1 MARSLLIVLALA
13 LVACTGGGPV
23 VEPFTTTTGP
33 STATTDPP
41 PTSTA
46 PVPTT
51 TSTSTP
57 VADAPVVAGI
67 SPTGVVVTV
76 RTQAAG
82 RFVVGTPCFEAAVL
96 TELRP
101 VRPVDVVI
109 DPGHGGDVETGAVGP
124 NGLVEADLNLAVARR
139 LQVWLADRG
148 ITSLL
153 TRTGDYRV
161 SIAARTELAVAVDPR
176 LFVSIHHNAGSIA
189 PADEP
194 GTIVFHQVDDEE
206 SRRAAGLVYEE
217 LVAALE
223 PLDLPWVNSFE
234 PGAFAAVRD
243 RDGRDA
249 YGVLRRSYP
258 VPSILTEALFL
269 QNAPEA
275 EALATEQVQI
285 IETEALGRAIVR
297 FLDTDN
303 EGSGHR
309 PPEVY
314 TFGVSRTGGTDGC
327 VDPPLVP

>member
-1 MARSLLIVLALA
+1 MTRPLLLALA
-13 LVACTGGGPV
+13 VLLVACTGGGPV
-23 VEPFTTTTGP
+23 VEPFTTTTDTASTSPAASTP
-33 STATTDPP
+33 STA
-41 PTSTA
+41 A
-46 PVPTT
+46 TT
-51 TSTSTP
+51 TTTTTTP
-57 VADAPVVAGI
+57 VADAPTVAGI

-76 RTQAAG
+76 RNEAAG
-82 RFVVGTPCFEAAVL
+82 RYVVGTPCFEAAVL
-96 TELRP
+96 TDLIP

-109 DPGHGGDVETGAVGP
+109 DPGHGGEVETGAVGP
-124 NGLVEADLNLAVARR
+124 NGLVEADLNLAIARR
-139 LQVWLADRG
+139 LQVWLTDRG

-161 SIAARTELAVAVDPR
+161 SIAARTELAVAVDPH
-176 LFVSIHHNAGSIA
+176 LFISIHHNAGSIA

-194 GTIVFHQVDDEE
+194 GTIVFHQVDDPE

-258 VPSILTEALFL
+258 VPTILTEALFL
-269 QNAPEA
+269 QNGPEA
-275 EALATEQVQI
+275 EALATERVQI
-285 IETEALGRAIVR
+285 LETEALGRAIVR
-297 FLDTDN
+297 FLQTDDP
-303 EGSGHR
+303 GSGFH